1 MEIRNRAPST
11 WTQGHQRGQTGVL
24 VSFPHFEST
33 LKPSS
38 CCCARLETSSRRC
51 EKIVLHLIFKL
62 YTGLCLQL
70 PQSDKMESKISDLR
84 GEEMTMDSVSLAA
97 GFLLALLASLCTEI
111 RSLIGK
117 KELFQPGRCLESF
130 WNSRRTVLV
139 LFHTGFERSRREHCC
154 QVGGWCQY
162 LS

>member
-1 MEIRNRAPST
+1 MEISNRAPST
-11 WTQGHQRGQTGVL
+11 WTQGHQRGQRVAP

-38 CCCARLETSSRRC
+38 CCCARLETLSQRC
-51 EKIVLHLIFKL
+51 EKIVLHLLLKL

-70 PQSDKMESKISDLR
+70 PQSEKMECKLSDLR

-97 GFLLALLASLCTEI
+97 GFLLALLGSLRTEI

-117 KELFQPGRCLESF
+117 GVVPTWMVS
-130 WNSRRTVLV
+130 
-139 LFHTGFERSRREHCC
+139 
-154 QVGGWCQY
+154 
-162 LS
+162 